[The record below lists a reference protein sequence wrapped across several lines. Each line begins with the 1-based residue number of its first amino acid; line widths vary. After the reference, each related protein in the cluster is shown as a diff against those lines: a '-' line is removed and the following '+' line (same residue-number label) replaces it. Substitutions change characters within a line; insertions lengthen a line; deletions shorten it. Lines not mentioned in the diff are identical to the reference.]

1 MPDTRVS
8 RTIPLEQL
16 VGPSNDVRTGR
27 PEEDVKSL
35 ASSMDRPGVGQIQ
48 DILVHPVDY
57 DDIDQEID
65 EEWIDEH
72 LNAGY
77 KFRVVDGETRRQAA
91 ERLGWHSM
99 HATVVPEPPEDDVV
113 AKLDA
118 NTERVDMTDYEVAK
132 ALKEYYEETEA
143 TLDEVGKKMG
153 VSGSRMSQVFS
164 VLDAPEEITERWK
177 HPDHPMTLAYAMS
190 LRQILGENTEEK
202 YREAGDLDRDEAR
215 ELQERDLQQM
225 IGVLEEHEPKVK
237 DFRQRVKRRIKGTVD
252 QIESDKSWTDKTAEG
267 KAQTAHKRSNEP
279 ATPDRDP
286 CTICGQERSHDTV
299 KAIDAC
305 SSCYGLLTDL
315 EERGETLVKGGTPQ
329 ERVSL
334 EDQEDLPPKERAAQ
348 ALSEAIPELTPEE
361 AMQGIASMEQQIQAA
376 EGG

>member
-1 MPDTRVS
+1 MPDVRVS

-16 VGPSNDVRTGR
+16 VGPDNDVRTGR

-57 DDIDQEID
+57 DEVDQEID
-65 EEWIDEH
+65 EDWIDEH
-72 LNAGY
+72 LNAGW

-91 ERLGWHSM
+91 ERLGWHTM

-164 VLDAPEEITERWK
+164 VLDAPDEITDRWK

-190 LRQILGENTEEK
+190 LRQILGENTEES
-202 YREAGDLDRDEAR
+202 YREAGNLDRDEAR
-215 ELQERDLQQM
+215 ELQERDMKQM

-252 QIESDKSWTDKTAEG
+252 QLESDKSWSDKTAEG
-267 KAQTAHKRSNEP
+267 KSERARDRSHEP
-279 ATPDRDP
+279 STPEREP
-286 CTICGQERSHDTV
+286 CTICGQDRSHDTV

-334 EDQEDLPPKERAAQ
+334 GEKEGMEPKEQ
-348 ALSEAIPELTPEE
+348 AVQGLVDHLGLAPEE
-361 AMQGIASMEQQIQAA
+361 ARQGIEMMEQQLAQEAA
-376 EGG
+376 GD